1 MESLITLSSAFGN
14 IFEVLKP
21 AGAIA
26 GAIADLIGIFA

>member
-1 MESLITLSSAFGN
+1 MESLIALSSAFDD
-14 IFEVLKP
+14 IFKVLAP

>member
-1 MESLITLSSAFGN
+1 MDSLIALSSAFGS

-21 AGAIA
+21 AGDIA